1 MEPQNPREVLGVAPG
16 ASAIEIRAA
25 YTSIL
30 NRIREGGSSPEA
42 AQTRLDAA
50 RAAFK
55 ELTGIPASPKVLSPP
70 HVRSDDKGTLP
81 F

>member
-1 MEPQNPREVLGVAPG
+1 MEPQNPHEVLGVAPG

-25 YTSIL
+25 YTSSL

-55 ELTGIPASPKVLSPP
+55 ELTGIPASSKVLS
-70 HVRSDDKGTLP
+70 LP
-81 F
+81 QCPE